1 MTLRPEA
8 VFLDRAA
15 DLRYQVYAQLA
26 RQAVCGVTVR
36 DLAVKLHW
44 RYQATYY
51 VVDEILMDLEQL
63 LGRRRPHLRA
73 QLLAADPLPVPLA
86 VYRSYLA
93 QRSLVYQLVDAAIQN
108 PGMAAE
114 AFAKRHFISRSTLNR
129 RLRGCNTWLAQYQ
142 LKLRGSRLCFVGA
155 ELNVCYFIY
164 DFYWWAHRGTAWPL
178 AAVDQAAVAQQVRA
192 LPHCPQS
199 PVGQV
204 QMQLFLAAIK
214 LRAGQRH
221 PPASNPALQAL
232 ATQLETKAMGRLSK
246 AAVACCELLAL
257 TQYQF
262 GQAAVADASLSA
274 NVPKTVTAQLLAA
287 VGGQVHPQL
296 AANLLRL
303 VYATW
308 AFAGVPRW
316 AQAPVNVIGTEAM
329 FAALDE
335 LPATPAYALF
345 HTHQAALAN
354 AAAVLADSRTLV
366 GCAHRQVRVEVAVA
380 LDSPG
385 AWQLREFL
393 QVLPGVCQLVPV
405 GSGGDL
411 VITDHQVASPT
422 LRHHPQRQF
431 DWYADALALPAYR
444 QALLTRIKLLRKRSR

>member
-36 DLAVKLHW
+36 DLAVQLHW
-44 RYQATYY
+44 RYQTTYN

-86 VYRSYLA
+86 VYRAYLA

-108 PGMAAE
+108 SGMTAE
-114 AFAKRHFISRSTLNR
+114 TFAKRHFISRSTLNR
-129 RLRGCNTWLAQYQ
+129 RLRGCKVWLAQYQ

-178 AAVDQAAVAQQVRA
+178 AAVDQATVARQVQA
-192 LPHCPQS
+192 LPHCPPS
-199 PVGQV
+199 PVGRV

-221 PPASNPALQAL
+221 LPGSNPALQAL
-232 ATQLETKAMGRLSK
+232 ATQLDSAAVDHLPK
-246 AAVACCELLAL
+246 AAVTSCELLAL
-257 TQYQF
+257 TQLQF
-262 GQAAVADASLSA
+262 DDAAFGTALLLAS
-274 NVPKTVTAQLLAA
+274 VPQTVTARLLAA
-287 VGGQVHPQL
+287 VGGQAPPQL

-316 AQAPVNVIGTEAM
+316 AQAPVNATGAEAM
-329 FAALDE
+329 FAALDA
-335 LPATPAYALF
+335 LPDTPAYALF
-345 HTHQAALAN
+345 HTHTPALAN
-354 AAAVLADSRTLV
+354 AAAVLADPRTIV

-411 VITDHQVASPT
+411 VITDHQGASPT
-422 LRHHPQRQF
+422 LQHHPQRQF
-431 DWYADALALPAYR
+431 DWFADALALPAYR
-444 QALLTRIKLLRKRSR
+444 QALLARITLLRKKPR